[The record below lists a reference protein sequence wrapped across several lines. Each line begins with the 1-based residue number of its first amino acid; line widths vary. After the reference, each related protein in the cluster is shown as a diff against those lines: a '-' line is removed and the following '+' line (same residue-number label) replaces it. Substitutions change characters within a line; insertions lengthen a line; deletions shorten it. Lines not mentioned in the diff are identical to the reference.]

1 MYLHFYLLAT
11 VDTVDA
17 DKGPALDA
25 DAARNRV
32 QSWEAESW
40 AENNKMSAL
49 ILNGR
54 FLSSGK
60 MNQKW

>member
-1 MYLHFYLLAT
+1 MLLAATLFLSFCSYLKSCICMYLHFYLLAT

-32 QSWEAESW
+32 QS
-40 AENNKMSAL
+40 
-49 ILNGR
+49 
-54 FLSSGK
+54 
-60 MNQKW
+60 